1 MELLCVLAAVAAL
14 FCGCAVLTLKCRVP
28 ASVAPLTALSAI
40 VAVLT
45 LAAMAGVLYPAAWL
59 LYLLCLAGGVW
70 VAASCRGSTGA
81 AQRLFTPGSVLF
93 WGMALAFTV
102 YFFVR
107 QPMATD
113 FDELSL
119 WATAV
124 KITKV
129 NDSLYATAE
138 LGTPWAATQNPGL
151 PLLAYFFQFFGD
163 YADWKIYVG
172 YDILYFSVFAAV
184 VGAVPREKWRVAVPM
199 AAVLWCVPFFFT
211 NYNHTIYLT
220 TTYMTSYGDVPAGL
234 VFGGAVAAWLALRQ
248 NSAPKWAVLP
258 ILALSA
264 NIKANTFVL
273 ALVAAGLVAVDEW
286 LFADDGD
293 FKAGLLP
300 RTGFSLAC
308 FAAPMA
314 IYYLWN
320 VRYVGWLVSRSAS
333 DSGVGETSAPL
344 SAVVVNGIKILLG
357 QPVEGF
363 YAEREAQF
371 RTAMADM
378 GHQFWTSDGKLS
390 MIGQG
395 RNVVALIAI
404 VFAVAILA
412 AASRRLKARIAVIG
426 VLSGVCFLG
435 YNLMLALSYGFIFKT
450 FQAEQLTD
458 YNRYIYSYYIGWFIL
473 ALGCLSVA
481 LLPQITVK
489 GGADGPTA
497 VFAATR
503 RQPQAAFELF
513 VLVLACGMLFRQS
526 QLILP
531 QLSVLGFADSE
542 FTDRRAERA
551 EAELVCSY
559 LAPDDRVFYVGQGD
573 NGEGWFS
580 AVFDFYP
587 ILVDYSGTVTTDPD
601 TGETKMIGGGGEL
614 GLPELQPAE
623 GVKNT
628 YYHGFT
634 AQELD
639 DIVRGNGCTVL
650 YIQTLDDIF
659 VQSYADLFT
668 DKLAAAQSGETLLY
682 RVTDAGFAPMP
693 MEVERHELRRRSP
706 HKPLQKLPKPQSIP
720 QGLGSMFK
728 AQISIFPP
736 GKYQRPARFERGV
749 SILRP
754 LPMPLGTLCVI
765 GIVLNLDLELLI
777 DVGWIVCHDFIDCF
791 LNFVGIFI
799 VCELRRGLCQP
810 HKQARRV
817 IAVIH
822 VILIPLLELIIRI
835 VGIIERGQKATNH
848 NSKPL
853 FPVITFQVHHKRWI
867 QERHT
872 PVQSLYKCNR
882 FATSLSLL
890 TTWPKTTKPWFWALR
905 VSRFHPNQKNSGTLT
920 ACCRKLRQPE

>member
-1 MELLCVLAAVAAL
+1 MELLCVLFAVAAL

-28 ASVAPLTALSAI
+28 AAVAPLTALSLI

-45 LAAMAGVLYPAAWL
+45 LAAMAGVLYPAAWAV
-59 LYLLCLAGGVW
+59 YALCLAGGVW
-70 VAASCRGSTGA
+70 VLLTRKKHTDAL
-81 AQRLFTPGSVLF
+81 QMLFTPGSVLF

-107 QPMATD
+107 QPMAAD

-129 NDSLYATAE
+129 NNDLYATAE

-163 YADWKIYVG
+163 YADWKIYIG

-184 VGAVPREKWRVAVPM
+184 VGAIPRSRWHVAVPM

-404 VFAVAILA
+404 VFVVAVLA

-435 YNLMLALSYGFIFKT
+435 YNLMLALSYGFIFVP
-450 FQAEQLTD
+450 FQAEQLVD

-503 RQPQAAFELF
+503 RQPRAVFELF
-513 VLVLACGMLFRQS
+513 VLALACGMLFRQS

-587 ILVDYSGTVTTDPD
+587 ILVDYSGTVTTDPV

-614 GLPELQPAE
+614 GLPELQPGE

-628 YYHGFT
+628 YYHAFT
-634 AQELD
+634 AEELD
-639 DIVRGNGCTVL
+639 GIVRGNGCTVL

-682 RVTDAGFAPMP
+682 RVTDAGFAPMQ
-693 MEVERHELRRRSP
+693 MEVS
-706 HKPLQKLPKPQSIP
+706 
-720 QGLGSMFK
+720 
-728 AQISIFPP
+728 
-736 GKYQRPARFERGV
+736 AR
-749 SILRP
+749 
-754 LPMPLGTLCVI
+754 
-765 GIVLNLDLELLI
+765 
-777 DVGWIVCHDFIDCF
+777 
-791 LNFVGIFI
+791 
-799 VCELRRGLCQP
+799 
-810 HKQARRV
+810 
-817 IAVIH
+817 
-822 VILIPLLELIIRI
+822 
-835 VGIIERGQKATNH
+835 
-848 NSKPL
+848 
-853 FPVITFQVHHKRWI
+853 
-867 QERHT
+867 
-872 PVQSLYKCNR
+872 
-882 FATSLSLL
+882 
-890 TTWPKTTKPWFWALR
+890 
-905 VSRFHPNQKNSGTLT
+905 
-920 ACCRKLRQPE
+920 